1 MTVKNDNRCILI
13 RTDMYPSFRRINR
26 ICEGG
31 QILSQG
37 LLCLFTLCF
46 HLSAIPISAAETAEA
61 NVTAVS
67 KENVPLVIL
76 ARGRRIIV

>member
-31 QILSQG
+31 QTLSQG
-37 LLCLFTLCF
+37 LLRLFPLCF

-67 KENVPLVIL
+67 KENAPLVIL

>member
-31 QILSQG
+31 ADIISGVALS
-37 LLCLFTLCF
+37 FYLCF

-67 KENVPLVIL
+67 KEKAPLVIL